1 MPQTQTKSGL
11 TGNQLKLI
19 ALITMTVDHIGML
32 LLPRLMIL
40 RIIGRIAMPLY
51 ALSLIHI

>member
-40 RIIGRIAMPLY
+40 RIIG
-51 ALSLIHI
+51 